1 MRRLLLLLVMI
12 AGCGQKPVEWYP
24 RVTAWRAGQQCID
37 PGLDNSV
44 SNARKETEFCRPG
57 SGIMLAMKGAL

>member
-1 MRRLLLLLVMI
+1 MRRLLLLLALI
-12 AGCGQKPVEWYP
+12 GGCGQKPVEWYP

-37 PGLDNSV
+37 AGLDNSI

-57 SGIMLAMKGAL
+57 SGIMLAIKGAL